1 MPTRVIGGVDFWI
14 YAARVVIDPNSRLL
28 SNATVTTTTTTGG
41 AVTVRDPVTEAE
53 ISPLVTTGGGLLP
66 ALLISS
72 PQVLQAAGSFT
83 QEVSTSDIDDLVAAA
98 AASASSAATSE
109 SAATTAVAAAQ
120 AFLDSLVYVDYLYDP
135 DEGYPSARPPQLVG
149 KLARIN
155 IPVGV
160 LSWPGNPSWL
170 VPDDKVVVVESITP
184 S

>member
-1 MPTRVIGGVDFWI
+1 MPTRVIGGVDYWI

-41 AVTVRDPVTEAE
+41 AVTVRDPVTEAV
-53 ISPLVTTGGGLLP
+53 ISPLVTTGSGLLP

-72 PQVLQAAGSFT
+72 PQVLQSAGSLT
-83 QEVSTSDIDDLVAAA
+83 QEVSTSDIDDLVATA

-109 SAATTAVAAAQ
+109 SAATTAVTAAQ
-120 AFLDSLVYVDYLYDP
+120 AFMAALIYVDYLYDADDGWP
-135 DEGYPSARPPQLVG
+135 PGRPSQLIEKFARL
-149 KLARIN
+149 K

-160 LSWPGNPSWL
+160 GSWPGNPSWL
-170 VPDDKVVVVESITP
+170 AAGDEVEVVDSITP